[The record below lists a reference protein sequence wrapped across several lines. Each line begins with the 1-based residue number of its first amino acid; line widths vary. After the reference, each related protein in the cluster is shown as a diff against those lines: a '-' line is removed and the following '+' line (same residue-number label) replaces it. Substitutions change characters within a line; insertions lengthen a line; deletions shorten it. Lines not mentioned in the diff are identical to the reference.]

1 MSKAGELH
9 EQKRKTA
16 FVFYAFSLACFW
28 PVKLHIGARH
38 KMGKNIV
45 SKSNELIEMR
55 LLDID
60 RPLGLSEMK
69 VANAIYSKV
78 SPNDEDFKPYALSV
92 QALAELAGLD
102 RDRLY
107 QEIDRVTSRLCGTVV
122 KARRPNNDGFLK
134 ASLFST
140 AEYIASEEIINFKI
154 APDLIPYLL
163 RLKDSGCGFTQYYL
177 EQTTCLQS
185 KHSLRLYELLRQFL
199 PLKKVKEGVT
209 SGFRRV
215 SVADLK
221 EYLGIK
227 DRYPKFFE
235 FRRCV
240 LEPAQKELAE
250 KTDLLFEFT
259 PERTR
264 RTITGLNFAI
274 RVNIPAIERKKAKA
288 AMNGECEQSTEC
300 RDPDLLNQLVAI
312 VPTLTTEQAVL
323 LVNTYSREVVMESLV
338 GLLAMLSSGQIKT
351 MPAKYLMGILKNKRR
366 EEAQAPAR
374 QEKTTEEKLTDR
386 SWAEGL
392 QLEEWD

>member
-1 MSKAGELH
+1 MAGKA
-9 EQKRKTA
+9 
-16 FVFYAFSLACFW
+16 
-28 PVKLHIGARH
+28 
-38 KMGKNIV
+38 IV
-45 SKSNELIEMR
+45 SKSNKLNEMR
-55 LLDID
+55 LLSL
-60 RPLGLSEMK
+60 PAGMGKAEMK
-69 VANAIYSKV
+69 IANAIYSKV
-78 SPNDEDFKPYALSV
+78 SPEDEEFKEYALTIS
-92 QALAELAGLD
+92 ELAGLAGLEK
-102 RDRLY
+102 DRLY
-107 QEIDRVTSRLCGTVV
+107 RNIKRITANLIGSVITIEKPNSRSYLQASVFCT
-122 KARRPNNDGFLK
+122 ARYEEEDGCV
-134 ASLFST
+134 
-140 AEYIASEEIINFKI
+140 YFKI

-163 RLKDSGCGFTQYYL
+163 RLKDAGCGFTQYYL
-177 EQTTCLQS
+177 EQTTGLQS

-209 SGFRRV
+209 SGFRRIAV
-215 SVADLK
+215 SDLR
-221 EYLGIK
+221 EYLGVK
-227 DRYPKFFE
+227 NKYPKFKD
-235 FRRCV
+235 FREKV
-240 LEPAQKELAE
+240 LELAQCELAE
-250 KTDLLFEFT
+250 KTDLCFEFT

-264 RTITGLNFAI
+264 RTITSLNFAI

-338 GLLAMLSSGQIKT
+338 GLLAVLSSGQIKT